1 MRFISHCTARSPG
14 RRAVFRFVL
23 TCLLLAGL
31 FSGCAR
37 QTTREISQ
45 PACVFPP
52 APPPPKALIAIII
65 DDVGHNERALPDAI
79 ALTAPVDFA
88 VLPGLAKSEQLA
100 KALSRGGFEIM
111 LHQPM
116 EPASGTVDPGPG
128 SIDTRMTP
136 RQIQAVLARNL
147 HQVPLAR
154 GVNNHMGSKAT
165 ASSHVIEAVL
175 PFLAEKGLFFVDSL
189 TTSASV
195 CREVADRMGIP
206 IAVRDVFLDNQL
218 SREYISGQL
227 ERLKRLALKNGH
239 AVGVG
244 HFHPLTLRTIEE
256 FAPSIE
262 EEGVEF
268 VFVSELI
275 RRMQDSQTGEEDESA
290 STTKRAT
297 PNVSAGVSRASSP

>member
-1 MRFISHCTARSPG
+1 MLPG
-14 RRAVFRFVL
+14 RPSSER
-23 TCLLLAGL
+23 LAG
-31 FSGCAR
+31 
-37 QTTREISQ
+37 
-45 PACVFPP
+45 
-52 APPPPKALIAIII
+52 ALA
-65 DDVGHNERALPDAI
+65 
-79 ALTAPVDFA
+79 
-88 VLPGLAKSEQLA
+88 
-100 KALSRGGFEIM
+100 RGGFELM

-116 EPASGTVDPGPG
+116 EPASGNADPGPG
-128 SIDTRMTP
+128 SIDTKMTP
-136 RQIQAVLARNL
+136 QQIQAVLARNL
-147 HQVPLAR
+147 ERVPLAR

-165 ASSHVIEAVL
+165 ASPHVIEAVL
-175 PFLAEKGLFFVDSL
+175 PFFAERGLFFVDSL

-218 SREYISGQL
+218 SREYVSGQL
-227 ERLKRLALKNGH
+227 QKLKQIALKNGH

-256 FAPSIE
+256 FAPSVE

-290 STTKRAT
+290 RTPERAT
-297 PNVSAGVSRASSP
+297 TSLSAEAPRASSP